1 MNTSVKESNRMKA
14 KSLLFAAGVLF
25 LSSVLFVSC
34 EDDDNDPPVT
44 AGAANYVYSA
54 IVGDNSYVSVFDN
67 FEDISS
73 LNNANAFVHA
83 KSALLCPWKE
93 YLYVLEFETNEKLFQ
108 YRKKDGDLELVKTLS
123 LPAQSLPIGLVF
135 KDDKTAYLPLT
146 YAGQVLVIHTEDLS
160 IADVIDLNAYGLE
173 NCFPAPG
180 ASIIRDGL
188 LFVTLGQFM
197 AVNYPSQGAYAAI
210 INTESN
216 QVVKIISTQISSNAS
231 STDPAGDPFMDE
243 KGDIYFCSIGAFG
256 YIPGYK
262 EGFLRIKKGETE
274 FDESYYFPTADKTLS
289 GVPGNATNYIYQ
301 KVYAGNGK
309 VYGYANIPGA
319 ASEIPDYV
327 NDRSMQP
334 VVIDIY
340 AKTIERLELEPSV
353 GWSCCITKTGDQLVW
368 GMISTQGAGL
378 YLYNPA
384 TRQTD
389 KFVSTTGSPY
399 RLFEFK

>member
-1 MNTSVKESNRMKA
+1 MKT
-14 KSLLFAAGVLF
+14 KSLLFTAGALF
-25 LSSVLFVSC
+25 LSSILFVSC
-34 EDDDNDPPVT
+34 KDDDNDNDPPVT
-44 AGAANYVYSA
+44 ADAANYVYSV

-67 FEDISS
+67 FDDVSS
-73 LNNANAFVHA
+73 LNNANAFVHP
-83 KSALLCPWKE
+83 KSALLYPYKE
-93 YLYVLEFETNEKLFQ
+93 YLYVLEAESNEKLVQ
-108 YRKKDGDLELVKTLS
+108 YRKKDGDLELVKTLP
-123 LPAQSLPIGLVF
+123 LPAQSLPIGITF
-135 KDDKTAYLPLT
+135 KNDKVAYLPLT
-146 YAGQVLVIHTEDLS
+146 YAGQVLVINTEDLS
-160 IADVIDLNAYGLE
+160 ITGTIDLNAYGLE
-173 NCFPAPG
+173 NCFPAPF

-188 LFVTLGQFM
+188 LFVPLAQYI
-197 AVNYPSQGAYAAI
+197 AANYPSPGAYAVV
-210 INTESN
+210 INTETN
-216 QVVKIISTQISSNAS
+216 QVVKMISTQLSTCLSAGAS
-231 STDPAGDPFMDE
+231 VGDPFVDE
-243 KGDIYFCSIGAFG
+243 KGDIYFYSVGAYG

-274 FDESYYFPTADKTLS
+274 IDESYYFPIADKTLND
-289 GVPGNATNYIYQ
+289 VPGNAANYIYQ

-319 ASEIPDYV
+319 ASEIPDYE

-340 AKTIERLELEPSV
+340 AKTIERLNLDPSV

-389 KFVSTTGSPY
+389 KFVSTTGAPY